1 MSTSS
6 SEEPVD
12 LLPDTQRLL
21 HGCDGENVLVG
32 GDKPV
37 SRGFVTRDKCAEGR
51 QSGHTGKER
60 GTRCGAVRGQG
71 PQSAR
76 KLTQAGGGEGLSWSP
91 RAGPAAPEPEPSRLT
106 VNS

>member
-37 SRGFVTRDKCAEGR
+37 SRGLVTRDKCAEGR

-60 GTRCGAVRGQG
+60 GDAVRCSQG
-71 PQSAR
+71 SRTAV
-76 KLTQAGGGEGLSWSP
+76 SP
-91 RAGPAAPEPEPSRLT
+91 EADPGRRRRGSLLEPPGPAPLPLSLSPAD
-106 VNS
+106 